1 MFADLYNYLNIAEKI
16 FAILG
21 TLIYLI
27 FALVVVKQVG
37 TMSKNVN
44 DKFNG
49 ILILFSY
56 IHLAMAVFL
65 VFLAWTIL

>member
-1 MFADLYNYLNIAEKI
+1 MFNDLNGYLMLAEKI

-21 TLIYLI
+21 SLIYFV

-37 TMSKNVN
+37 TMSRNVR
-44 DKFNG
+44 DKINS
-49 ILILFSY
+49 ILISVSY
-56 IHLAMAVFL
+56 LHLAASILL